1 MQEKEWH
8 TQPSESS
15 KVTATVTKRRQED
28 GKDTVHLLD
37 EHKAIDRDF
46 NQPND
51 KWLAPEPMAA
61 YLDKHFNRSPV

>member
-46 NQPND
+46 N
-51 KWLAPEPMAA
+51 
-61 YLDKHFNRSPV
+61 